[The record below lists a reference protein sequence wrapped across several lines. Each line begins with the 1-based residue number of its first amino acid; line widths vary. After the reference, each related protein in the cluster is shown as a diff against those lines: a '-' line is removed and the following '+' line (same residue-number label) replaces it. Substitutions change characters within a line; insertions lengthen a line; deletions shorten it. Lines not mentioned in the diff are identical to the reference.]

1 MITRRKDIS
10 MLHEIRQFI
19 ENNFKRDI
27 PVETICKE
35 FGVNRTKLQA
45 GFNQLYGISVH
56 AFVSRTRMDRARV
69 MLADTDE
76 SVKVIAIECGYR
88 SVSSFTRLFGRQH
101 GVSPTQYRIL
111 VQSTR
116 KPGENFDR
124 PDN

>member
-19 ENNFKRDI
+19 ESNLKRGI
-27 PVETICKE
+27 LVETICKE
-35 FGVNRTKLQA
+35 FGVNRTKLQQ

-56 AFVSRTRMDRARV
+56 AFVSRTRMERARG
-69 MLADTDE
+69 MLAESDE

-88 SVSSFTRLFGRQH
+88 SISSFTRLFRRQH
-101 GVSPTQYRIL
+101 GMSPTQYRIL
-111 VQSTR
+111 ALTTR

-124 PDN
+124 SDN